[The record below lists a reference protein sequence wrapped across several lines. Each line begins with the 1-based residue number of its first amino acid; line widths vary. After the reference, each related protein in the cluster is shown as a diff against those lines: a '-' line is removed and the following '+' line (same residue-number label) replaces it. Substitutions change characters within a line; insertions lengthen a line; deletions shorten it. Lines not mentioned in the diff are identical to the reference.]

1 MFTSIPSLDS
11 VLQCLLPAFTQPSF
25 QTHVEVLLGWVM
37 CLSKRTEYGVF
48 QTIRADT
55 PISRKQRHPFDRF
68 YNFFSRSAWTVRDL
82 AHQVAV
88 AVVVRLNP
96 HGLLYLVVDDTL
108 LHKRG
113 KHVYGLGWFRDAV
126 ASTAKRVATASGNN
140 WVVMGL
146 AICIPGTSKIYCLP
160 IHAMLHLAGKTH
172 KSESTLAKEM
182 LQDILE
188 WFPERKL
195 VLLGDGAYSTK
206 NLLGGLDPRV
216 TYVGVMRA
224 DAAIYDPMP
233 PKQSKSK
240 RGPKAQKGP
249 RFPNPKEAMKKADC
263 NRGGRGPWTWQTIK
277 ATAYGVTRQVA
288 RGFVSSGLAGSVG
301 ARCRSWWCWCAIL
314 RGKFD
319 DKYLFTHRC
328 ECRLGLDHCGVL
340 AEMVDRGRLQIEQ
353 AGDEDSI
360 SATLVSAEHRETFAV
375 GVVDAKRDRPVVH
388 YRGAQAAG
396 GACGATTFRRVG
408 HGMVAWSYASHSPH
422 HDPRS
427 RNYPRVG
434 HQGRPV
440 PITRRPGKLP
450 KSRRL
455 TGLKSAK
462 VQVIEKSNFSVT
474 TRLY

>member
-11 VLQCLLPAFTQPSF
+11 VLQCLLPTFTQPSF
-25 QTHVEVLLGWVM
+25 QTHVDVLLGWVM

-82 AHQVAV
+82 ARQVAV
-88 AVVVRLNP
+88 AVVIRLNP

-172 KSESTLAKEM
+172 KSESMLAKEM
-182 LQDILE
+182 LQDILA

-263 NRGGRGPWTWQTIK
+263 NRDGRGPWTWQTIK
-277 ATAYGVTRQVA
+277 ATAYGVTRQLRV
-288 RGFVSSGLAGSVG
+288 VSFQAVWPEVLALVP
-301 ARCRSWWCWCAIL
+301 IL
-314 RGKFD
+314 VVLVRDPRGKFD
-319 DKYLFTHRC
+319 DKYLFSTDVNAD
-328 ECRLGLDHCGVL
+328 LGWIIAAFSRRWSIEVAFKSSKQVMKIQSPQHWCQQSIEKLSPWVWLMQSVIGLWYITEGRKLPAARAARQRFGEWDTEWSL
-340 AEMVDRGRLQIEQ
+340 AHMLRILRTTILEAAITPE
-353 AGDEDSI
+353 
-360 SATLVSAEHRETFAV
+360 SATKADLCQLLADLEN
-375 GVVDAKRDRPVVH
+375 
-388 YRGAQAAG
+388 YLNLAA
-396 GACGATTFRRVG
+396 
-408 HGMVAWSYASHSPH
+408 
-422 HDPRS
+422 
-427 RNYPRVG
+427 
-434 HQGRPV
+434 
-440 PITRRPGKLP
+440 
-450 KSRRL
+450 
-455 TGLKSAK
+455 
-462 VQVIEKSNFSVT
+462 
-474 TRLY
+474 